1 MFFLV
6 SFTILFRICVLGQEG
21 HQKQELR
28 IAWLAPRESFRGI
41 TAESSVNVLKYG
53 LRSAEYH
60 FLKHHY
66 IRVKW
71 YDTKCTPKGSIA
83 AAVDAR
89 NEFDPHVILGP
100 PCSSAQT
107 MNFVTTLFK
116 WNRFAMLYDVDEVYK
131 SVHEAIS
138 LFVKNERKTIASVH
152 ELSTTM
158 SDEEIE
164 DIFIQVRKTARILVL
179 SVPWMDMRKYMLV
192 AHRMNMTEGDF
203 VFICINSDIYN
214 QIVLDRDVLSDRVWR
229 RNDLDDDEAFIAF
242 ESVIHIFMVANNV
255 EVYSSFVDFVNKA
268 GNISSP
274 YWDIPVGSKSF
285 DAYAPFIYDATT
297 LWASVVNQTMAE
309 GGDPRNGTR
318 ICELTRRR
326 SNIGITGKLVIND
339 NYDRLANIRFLDM
352 KPDGKFAE
360 FLIVTNH
367 LNGALLESSES
378 VNVVRWRNRPNG
390 TAHAPPDTPKCGFE
404 NELCPKAP
412 EAAIAAPDYTDSII
426 GAAVGS
432 SFVFIIAV
440 VVQVSLRHYR
450 RRQQLESM
458 IWQVKF
464 DEIDFVTALLSGSVR
479 SSFRNLARR
488 RASSSKK
495 VNKQRSIV
503 NAMNTISDHDIV
515 PGFHHL
521 FENGAVM
528 FGSVAYLRGSLV
540 SVKRVNQE
548 SISLTKD
555 LLQQLNKLME
565 LKHQN
570 ITAFV
575 GACVDPGRIL
585 LLWEYCPKGSLQDII
600 WNQNIKLDQMFK
612 FAICQDVVKGLE
624 YIHKSAVGYH
634 GNLKSSNCVVDSRWT
649 CKLTDFGVPKLR
661 AVIKSLSTEENLER
675 EFWTAPEVL
684 RCEKDLDVQKS
695 DIYSIGIIFKEVF
708 TRSTAYVEYSFMT
721 SNEIIERVKRP
732 KDTIFRPLI
741 SREIKQNEELVQLI
755 TDCWSEDPTSRPTAT
770 RLVKL
775 LSRLNP
781 SKHMTMIDNML
792 AMLEKYANHL
802 EELVAERTSELDA
815 EKRKTENL
823 LYRML
828 PQSVAEDLKLG
839 LPVKAEL
846 FDQVTIYFSDIV
858 GFTKICADSTPI
870 EVVNLLNSL
879 YTLFDDI
886 ITNYDVYKLIR
897 KSCTECCEGQIIVR
911 KSCTECC
918 EGQIIVRKSCTEC
931 CEGQIIVR
939 KSCTECCEG
948 QIIVRKSCTEC
959 CEGQIILRESCTEC
973 CAGQIIL
980 RKSCTECCEGQII
993 VRKSCTECCEG
1004 QIIVRKSC
1012 TECCEGQII
1021 VRESCTE
1028 CCAGQI
1034 ILRKSCTECCVG
1046 QIILRKSC
1054 NECCEGQIIVRKS
1067 CAECCE
1073 GQIIL
1078 RKSCAECCEGQIIL
1092 RKSCNECCEGQ
1103 IILRK
1108 SCAECCEGQ
1117 IIFRKSC
1124 AECCEGQIIL
1134 RKSCNECCE
1143 GQIILLKSCAECCEG
1158 QIIVRKSCAE
1168 CCEGQIILRKS
1179 CNECCEGQI
1188 ILRKSCNECCEGQII
1203 LRKSCNECCE
1213 GQIILRKSCAECCEG
1228 QIIVRK
1234 SCAECCEGQII
1245 VETIGDAYMLASGL
1259 PKRNGSQHT
1268 KEIANAAL
1276 EILSSISN
1284 FTIPHLPDRKL
1295 KIRIGIHTG
1304 PVVAGVVGLAMPRY
1318 CLFGDA
1324 VNTASRMES
1333 TGVPL
1338 RIHISQSAKDNLQ
1351 TFSGYHI
1358 EHRGEIEVKGKGKM
1372 LTYFLTGRD
1381 GFYKSLPNPED
1392 YEELVPEYLPMSPVE
1407 ENYCTETLRHQK
1419 EANKLTYIEDS
1430 TSVNVR
1436 VNNGSSFKKCRRI
1449 ATIENCMKDTTEV
1462 QRFDEEDP
1470 NLSNGSQ
1477 VISSPNSEEA
1487 GGRDQI
1493 KESKTEIYAAVLTG
1507 ESELVTKT
1515 DEFFNEST
1523 RSANQ
1528 KSDINLKSISCD
1540 PDISTTLKLTSAD
1553 NGRQTGPLIK
1563 SCLKSSSD
1571 ESNAHVNI
1579 TLPKHSVDFTVEDDR
1594 RERNKLEYL
1603 FGPKSTETNFTKH
1616 MNNIESGH
1624 TGRTLDI
1631 SANVFQPIRNGLKVS
1646 EDKSLGVKSG
1656 DLNRP
1661 PKLENTEFR
1670 NSPTSSR
1677 SSSPKL
1683 DFGLL
1688 KEQVESRMKKVKEIT
1703 SL

>member
-1 MFFLV
+1 
-6 SFTILFRICVLGQEG
+6 
-21 HQKQELR
+21 
-28 IAWLAPRESFRGI
+28 
-41 TAESSVNVLKYG
+41 
-53 LRSAEYH
+53 
-60 FLKHHY
+60 
-66 IRVKW
+66 
-71 YDTKCTPKGSIA
+71 
-83 AAVDAR
+83 
-89 NEFDPHVILGP
+89 
-100 PCSSAQT
+100 
-107 MNFVTTLFK
+107 
-116 WNRFAMLYDVDEVYK
+116 
-131 SVHEAIS
+131 
-138 LFVKNERKTIASVH
+138 
-152 ELSTTM
+152 
-158 SDEEIE
+158 
-164 DIFIQVRKTARILVL
+164 
-179 SVPWMDMRKYMLV
+179 
-192 AHRMNMTEGDF
+192 
-203 VFICINSDIYN
+203 
-214 QIVLDRDVLSDRVWR
+214 
-229 RNDLDDDEAFIAF
+229 
-242 ESVIHIFMVANNV
+242 
-255 EVYSSFVDFVNKA
+255 
-268 GNISSP
+268 
-274 YWDIPVGSKSF
+274 
-285 DAYAPFIYDATT
+285 
-297 LWASVVNQTMAE
+297 
-309 GGDPRNGTR
+309 
-318 ICELTRRR
+318 
-326 SNIGITGKLVIND
+326 
-339 NYDRLANIRFLDM
+339 
-352 KPDGKFAE
+352 
-360 FLIVTNH
+360 
-367 LNGALLESSES
+367 
-378 VNVVRWRNRPNG
+378 
-390 TAHAPPDTPKCGFE
+390 
-404 NELCPKAP
+404 
-412 EAAIAAPDYTDSII
+412 
-426 GAAVGS
+426 
-432 SFVFIIAV
+432 
-440 VVQVSLRHYR
+440 HYR

-495 VNKQRSIV
+495 VNKQRFIV
-503 NAMNTISDHDIV
+503 NGMNTISDHDIV

-886 ITNYDVYKLIR
+886 ITNYDVYK
-897 KSCTECCEGQIIVR
+897 
-911 KSCTECC
+911 
-918 EGQIIVRKSCTEC
+918 
-931 CEGQIIVR
+931 
-939 KSCTECCEG
+939 
-948 QIIVRKSCTEC
+948 
-959 CEGQIILRESCTEC
+959 
-973 CAGQIIL
+973 
-980 RKSCTECCEGQII
+980 
-993 VRKSCTECCEG
+993 
-1004 QIIVRKSC
+1004 
-1012 TECCEGQII
+1012 
-1021 VRESCTE
+1021 
-1028 CCAGQI
+1028 
-1034 ILRKSCTECCVG
+1034 
-1046 QIILRKSC
+1046 
-1054 NECCEGQIIVRKS
+1054 
-1067 CAECCE
+1067 
-1073 GQIIL
+1073 
-1078 RKSCAECCEGQIIL
+1078 
-1092 RKSCNECCEGQ
+1092 
-1103 IILRK
+1103 
-1108 SCAECCEGQ
+1108 
-1117 IIFRKSC
+1117 
-1124 AECCEGQIIL
+1124 
-1134 RKSCNECCE
+1134 
-1143 GQIILLKSCAECCEG
+1143 
-1158 QIIVRKSCAE
+1158 
-1168 CCEGQIILRKS
+1168 
-1179 CNECCEGQI
+1179 
-1188 ILRKSCNECCEGQII
+1188 
-1203 LRKSCNECCE
+1203 
-1213 GQIILRKSCAECCEG
+1213 
-1228 QIIVRK
+1228 
-1234 SCAECCEGQII
+1234 

-1372 LTYFLTGRD
+1372 QTYFLTGRD

-1392 YEELVPEYLPMSPVE
+1392 YEELVPECLPMSPVE
-1407 ENYCTETLRHQK
+1407 ENYCTETFRHQK
-1419 EANKLTYIEDS
+1419 ESNKLTCIEDS
-1430 TSVNVR
+1430 TSLNVR
-1436 VNNGSSFKKCRRI
+1436 VNNGSSYKKCRRI
-1449 ATIENCMKDTTEV
+1449 ATTENCIKDTTER

-1470 NLSNGSQ
+1470 NLSSGSQ

-1487 GGRDQI
+1487 CGKDQI
-1493 KESKTEIYAAVLTG
+1493 KESKAEIYADVLTG

-1540 PDISTTLKLTSAD
+1540 PDISTTHKLTSAD

-1563 SCLKSSSD
+1563 SYLKSSSD

-1603 FGPKSTETNFTKH
+1603 FGLKSTETNFTKH

-1631 SANVFQPIRNGLKVS
+1631 SANIFQPIRNGLKVS
-1646 EDKSLGVKSG
+1646 EDKSVGVKSG